1 MSRLFEI
8 SNDFAELFDRLE
20 SFEEIEDDGIR
31 EDAQQAWYDT
41 LTAIEEEF
49 EIKAENVAQYIKA
62 LHAEADALKSEEKK
76 LAARRKSKE
85 NRAKRLLDYLMECMR
100 NIKREKI
107 ETARC
112 KLFIRKNAESVQ
124 CADEDALA
132 RMLAAIGRT
141 DLIRTKDPE
150 LDKTAIKKA
159 LQAGETFDGASLGR
173 TESLI
178 IK

>member
-20 SFEEIEDDGIR
+20 AFDEIEEDDMR
-31 EDAQQAWYDT
+31 EAAQQAWYDT
-41 LTAIEEEF
+41 LTMIEGEF
-49 EIKAENVAQYIKA
+49 EMKAENVAQYIKS
-62 LHAEADALKSEEKK
+62 LRVEAEALKAEEKK
-76 LAARRKSKE
+76 LAARRKAKE
-85 NRAKRLLDYLMECMR
+85 NRVKSLLEYLMACMR
-100 NIKREKI
+100 QIKRERI

-112 KLFIRKNAESVQ
+112 KMFIKPNGESVQ
-124 CADEDALA
+124 CADEAA
-132 RMLAAIGRT
+132 FAKRLAALGRT

-159 LQAGETFDGASLGR
+159 MQAGETFDGACLGR